1 MTMKLFSIFL
11 LVITFV
17 CVPTLQ
23 STTFAQKGKQGG
35 AQKQAGGKG
44 MKGGKGG
51 GQKGR
56 GGEAK
61 NGKESP
67 AAHLPPGFQQLSK
80 DEVKLLDSLCAR
92 ALKQIAGSQS
102 RPKTSLLSIAD
113 YFGSMEQP
121 KDKTVAAEGDAQP
134 APTISEADIGLYVL
148 SRLDS
153 EQRGQ
158 LGKLV
163 AGQRTEIAEYEQLR
177 QKVLT
182 MLQSLADEKLPQGGF
197 ERSLADA
204 AKAMGEKEIG
214 IAIAQARAF
223 ADIEKSLT
231 QEQKQFLLLV
241 RSSPAAVSTNN
252 ESITEVRAVLAK
264 LDTRDQEA
272 IAILAYKAACYC
284 TGTAVQNAASRTDRS
299 SGLFGGK
306 SGDGKEGQMTGAFL
320 NTLNRTQQHQL
331 YQLLGSQV
339 RTLQTQMSRRTQ
351 VIFALDAI
359 KTGNPAVE
367 RKLQQAGGQFT
378 QTEMQAAVAEAK
390 ALQIIKDSLTA
401 TQTRFIQQNLI
412 VNE

>member
-1 MTMKLFSIFL
+1 MKLFAILL

-23 STTFAQKGKQGG
+23 STTFAQKGIQGG

-44 MKGGKGG
+44 MKGGKGAG
-51 GQKGR
+51 RKGR

-61 NGKESP
+61 NGKESH

-80 DEVKLLDSLCAR
+80 DEVKLLDSLCGR
-92 ALKQIAGSQS
+92 ALDQIAGSQS
-102 RPKTSLLSIAD
+102 QSKTSLLSIAD
-113 YFGSMEQP
+113 YFGSMQRL
-121 KDKTVAAEGDAQP
+121 KDKNVAAEGDVQP
-134 APTISEADIGLYVL
+134 DPTISETDIGLYVL
-148 SRLDS
+148 SRLDG

-163 AGQRTEIAEYEQLR
+163 TGQRAEIAEYEQLR
-177 QKVLT
+177 EKVLT
-182 MLQSLADEKLPQGGF
+182 MLQSLLVENPPKRIF

-204 AKAMGEKEIG
+204 AKATGEKEIS
-214 IAIAQARAF
+214 IAIAQARVF
-223 ADIEKSLT
+223 AEISKSLK

-252 ESITEVRAVLAK
+252 ESIAEVRAALAK
-264 LDTRDQEA
+264 YDTRDQEA

-284 TGTAVQNAASRTDRS
+284 TGTAAQNAASSTGRS
-299 SGLFGGK
+299 NGLFGGK
-306 SGDGKEGQMTGAFL
+306 SDAGKGGQMTGTFL

-339 RTLQTQMSRRTQ
+339 RTRQAKMSRCTQ

-359 KTGNPAVE
+359 KTGEPVVE
-367 RKLQQAGGQFT
+367 RRLQQAGGQFAET
-378 QTEMQAAVAEAK
+378 EIQTAIVETRAI
-390 ALQIIKDSLTA
+390 QIIKDSLTA
-401 TQTRFIQQNLI
+401 TQIGFIQQNL
-412 VNE
+412 VDAEK